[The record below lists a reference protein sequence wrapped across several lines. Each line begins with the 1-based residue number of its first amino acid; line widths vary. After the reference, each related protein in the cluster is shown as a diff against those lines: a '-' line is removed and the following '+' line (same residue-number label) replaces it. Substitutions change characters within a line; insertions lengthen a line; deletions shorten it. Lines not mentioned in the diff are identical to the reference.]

1 MAEVDNL
8 DAHLKSY
15 FMYFSIMMKIVSFL
29 DNKTKWMQFVD
40 KDNQILPN

>member
-8 DAHLKSY
+8 DANLKSY

-29 DNKTKWMQFVD
+29 DNKID
-40 KDNQILPN
+40 AIC